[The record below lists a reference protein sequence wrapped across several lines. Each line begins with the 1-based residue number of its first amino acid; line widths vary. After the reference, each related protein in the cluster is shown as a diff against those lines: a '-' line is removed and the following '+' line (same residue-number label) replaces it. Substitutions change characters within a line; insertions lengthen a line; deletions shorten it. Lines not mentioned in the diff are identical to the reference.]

1 MNCIFCKISKKE
13 ISAFII
19 GESDNFVTFL
29 DIYPRAPGHSVVIPK
44 NHYENFFD
52 FSEGLGNEFILF
64 VKQCVTLLSKKLQ
77 TNSFTFGV
85 NQGEIAGQTIKHFH
99 FHIIPRFLNDK
110 GGSIHSVVYNP
121 PKESLEEIFNLIKN
135 ES

>member
-13 ISAFII
+13 IPAFII
-19 GESDNFVTFL
+19 DESDNFIAFL
-29 DIYPRAPGHSVVIPK
+29 DIHPHAPGHSVVIPK

-52 FSEGLGNEFILF
+52 LSEALGNEFISF
-64 VKQCVTLLSKKLQ
+64 VKQCVNLLSKKLQ

-99 FHIIPRFLNDK
+99 FHIIPRFPNDK

-121 PKESLEEIFNLIKN
+121 PQESVEEIFNLIKK
-135 ES
+135 